1 MALPDAGN
9 WYDNGVRQ
17 RGQKMKK
24 TLLVLAFSI
33 VGGCTYPDP
42 TGYKV
47 FGIEKLREIKQNP
60 QRHAGKLYAF
70 AGRVV
75 DAEKTESQTVFRILV
90 QDGASSEA
98 NNAAADN
105 SLFVVYSSGRTTVAD
120 GHHVKVLGYIRE
132 PSIGKS
138 LFGSRVTSVTLD
150 AVAVYDD
157 FTGYPFRL
165 SRDEELFRKW
175 KTGEPLSSD

>member
-1 MALPDAGN
+1 
-9 WYDNGVRQ
+9 
-17 RGQKMKK
+17 MKK

-60 QRHAGKLYAF
+60 GRSVGKLYAF

-75 DAEKTESQTVFRILV
+75 DSEKTESQTMFRILV
-90 QDGASSEA
+90 QDTVSSEA
-98 NNAAADN
+98 HNVADN
-105 SLFVVYSSGRTTVAD
+105 SLFVVYPSGRTTVAD

-132 PSIGKS
+132 PSIGNS
-138 LFGSRVTSVTLD
+138 LFGDKVASLTLD
-150 AVAVYDD
+150 AVAVYDT

-175 KTGEPLSSD
+175 KTGEPLISN

>member
-1 MALPDAGN
+1 M
-9 WYDNGVRQ
+9 R
-17 RGQKMKK
+17 KS
-24 TLLVLAFSI
+24 LLVLAFSI

-60 QRHAGKLYAF
+60 DRHAGKLYAF

-98 NNAAADN
+98 NNAATDN
-105 SLFVVYSSGRTTVAD
+105 SLFVVYPSGRTTVAD

-132 PSIGKS
+132 PSIGNS
-138 LFGSRVTSVTLD
+138 LFGSKVTSLTLD

-157 FTGYPFRL
+157 FTGFPFRL

>member
-1 MALPDAGN
+1 M
-9 WYDNGVRQ
+9 R
-17 RGQKMKK
+17 KS
-24 TLLVLAFSI
+24 LLVIAFSI
-33 VGGCTYPDP
+33 VVGCTYPDP

-60 QRHAGKLYAF
+60 QRYAGKLYAF
-70 AGRVV
+70 AGRAV
-75 DAEKTESQTVFRILV
+75 DVEKTESQTVFRILV
-90 QDGASSEA
+90 QSGASSEA
-98 NNAAADN
+98 DNAADN
-105 SLFVVYSSGRTTVAD
+105 SLFVVYPSGKTTVID

-138 LFGSRVTSVTLD
+138 LFGTKVTSLTLN
-150 AVAVYDD
+150 AVAVYDT

-175 KTGEPLSSD
+175 KTGEPLGSD

>member
-1 MALPDAGN
+1 
-9 WYDNGVRQ
+9 
-17 RGQKMKK
+17 MKK

-33 VGGCTYPDP
+33 VVGCTYPDP

-60 QRHAGKLYAF
+60 ERHAGKLYAF
-70 AGRVV
+70 GGRVV
-75 DAEKTESQTVFRILV
+75 DAERTESQTVFRILV
-90 QDGASSEA
+90 QNGVSSGAD
-98 NNAAADN
+98 NAAGDN
-105 SLFVVYSSGRTTVAD
+105 SLFVVYPSGKTTVAD

-132 PSIGKS
+132 PSVGKN
-138 LFGSRVTSVTLD
+138 LFGANVASVTLD
-150 AVAVYDD
+150 AVAVYDA

-175 KTGEPLSSD
+175 KTGEPFASD

>member
-1 MALPDAGN
+1 
-9 WYDNGVRQ
+9 
-17 RGQKMKK
+17 MKK

-33 VGGCTYPDP
+33 VGGCTHPDP

-47 FGIEKLREIKQNP
+47 FGIEKLRQIKQNP
-60 QRHAGKLYAF
+60 QRHVGKLYAF
-70 AGRVV
+70 GGLVV

-90 QDGASSEA
+90 QNGGSGEVQ
-98 NNAAADN
+98 NAAGGS
-105 SLFVVYSSGRTTVAD
+105 SLFVVYPSGRTTVAD

-132 PSIGKS
+132 PSIGKN
-138 LFGSRVTSVTLD
+138 LFGANVASLTLD
-150 AVAVYDD
+150 AVAVYDT

-175 KTGEPLSSD
+175 RTGEPLTAD

>member
-1 MALPDAGN
+1 
-9 WYDNGVRQ
+9 
-17 RGQKMKK
+17 MKK

-33 VGGCTYPDP
+33 VGGCTYSDP

-60 QRHAGKLYAF
+60 QRHAGRLYAF

-75 DAEKTESQTVFRILV
+75 DAEKTESQTAFRILV
-90 QDGASSEA
+90 ESGASSETD
-98 NNAAADN
+98 NAADN
-105 SLFVVYSSGRTTVAD
+105 SLFVVYPSGRTTVAD

-138 LFGSRVTSVTLD
+138 LFGAKVASLTLD
-150 AVAVYDD
+150 AVAVYDI

-175 KTGEPLSSD
+175 QTGEPLGSD

>member
-1 MALPDAGN
+1 
-9 WYDNGVRQ
+9 
-17 RGQKMKK
+17 MKK

-75 DAEKTESQTVFRILV
+75 NAEKTESQTVFRILV
-90 QDGASSEA
+90 QDEGSNEA
-98 NNAAADN
+98 DKTAADN
-105 SLFVVYSSGRTTVAD
+105 SLFVVYPSGRTTVAD
-120 GHHVKVLGYIRE
+120 GHYVKVLGYIRE

-138 LFGSRVTSVTLD
+138 LFGAKVTSLTLD
-150 AVAVYDD
+150 AVAVYDA

-175 KTGEPLSSD
+175 RTGEPLGSD